1 MYKGGRWASV
11 VESEGTFKLVSALRL
26 TDISAC
32 PVTKWVFTDLETSR
46 CEHIP
51 VRCCLEEDVAT
62 EALRVGVSYSDTG
75 NR

>member
-26 TDISAC
+26 TDISAY

-51 VRCCLEEDVAT
+51 EWRISHVNARTRHSFLVI
-62 EALRVGVSYSDTG
+62 
-75 NR
+75 